1 MNPPKSTSASASPK
15 PLRGMFILSNLSLL
29 TAPVAISTLAILP
42 SNIVVELTESVDNV
56 GAVAIPVKAPA
67 KIIVPEVVV
76 VASGVALVVI

>member
-1 MNPPKSTSASASPK
+1 MGAVAVPK
-15 PLRGMFILSNLSLL
+15 PLRGMFILFKSAS
-29 TAPVAISTLAILP
+29 AILP

-76 VASGVALVVI
+76 VASGVVLVVI